1 LDYTVIEIDENK
13 MKEPGTNNPLDID
26 PIQFMFPA
34 EINTGDQVY
43 VFQHPRGGD
52 LAFSSSDSTVLGV

>member
-1 LDYTVIEIDENK
+1 

-43 VFQHPRGGD
+43 VLQHPRGGD
-52 LAFSSSDSTVLGV
+52 LAFSSSDSTVLGE